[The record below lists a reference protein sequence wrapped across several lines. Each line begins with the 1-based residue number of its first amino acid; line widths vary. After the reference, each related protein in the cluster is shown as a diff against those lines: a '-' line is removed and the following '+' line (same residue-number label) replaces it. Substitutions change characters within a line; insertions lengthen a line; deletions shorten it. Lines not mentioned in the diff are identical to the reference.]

1 MSATAWIT
9 AASGLLSSALDLFD
23 GGKKREAEL
32 LLQQVENVQAQAMAQ
47 IEANRVQAQHSSL
60 FVAGARPFLIW
71 VCGLALGLEFIAR
84 PLTSWAFQIWWPH
97 IPALPSFVTDNLW
110 ELIMGMLGL
119 AGLRTFE
126 KVKGVA
132 R

>member
-1 MSATAWIT
+1 MSAALWIG
-9 AASGLLSSALDLFD
+9 AASSLLSSALDFFEGD
-23 GGKKREAEL
+23 KKREAEL
-32 LLQQVENVQAQAMAQ
+32 LLKQVDNVQAQAMAQ

-71 VCGLALGLEFIAR
+71 VCGVALAMDFVVR
-84 PLTSWAFQIWWPH
+84 PLTSWAFAIWWPH
-97 IPALPSFVTDNLW
+97 IPALPSLVSENLW
-110 ELIMGMLGL
+110 ELMMGMLGL

>member
-1 MSATAWIT
+1 MSTAAWIT
-9 AASGLLSSALDLFD
+9 AASGLISSALDLFD

-32 LLQQVENVQAQAMAQ
+32 LLKQVENVQAQAMAQ

-60 FVAGARPFLIW
+60 FVAGARPFLLW
-71 VCGLALGLEFIAR
+71 VCGGAIALDFIVR
-84 PLTSWAFQIWWPH
+84 PLTSWGFAIWCPQ
-97 IPALPSFVTDNLW
+97 IPALPSLVTDNLW
-110 ELIMGMLGL
+110 ELMMGMLGL

-132 R
+132 K